1 MESDSDKICKEFDKL
16 NGSFAE
22 DEMEYPEV
30 NISNNKFQ
38 YTNID
43 DVMDI
48 FNNSGDAVIFFG
60 YSSCLYCRT
69 AIQVLHD
76 TSINTEIDKILY
88 LVVEE
93 KMDGYDV
100 LLNIL
105 NDDMKVVENE
115 DEVIYSPLVL
125 FVADGKI
132 ATYHKETLFSQ
143 YSPYNELDQSQ
154 VGGLSEIFRNGFNDV
169 IKGMRNNK

>member
-1 MESDSDKICKEFDKL
+1 MESDSNKICKEFDKL

-30 NISNNKFQ
+30 NISNNKFE

-76 TSINTEIDKILY
+76 TSIDAEIDKILY
-88 LVVEE
+88 LDVE
-93 KMDGYDV
+93 K
-100 LLNIL
+100 
-105 NDDMKVVENE
+105 
-115 DEVIYSPLVL
+115 
-125 FVADGKI
+125 
-132 ATYHKETLFSQ
+132 
-143 YSPYNELDQSQ
+143 
-154 VGGLSEIFRNGFNDV
+154 NGWIWCI
-169 IKGMRNNK
+169 IKYFK